1 MVQALDD
8 DFEIQPDLPQ
18 ALRLLDEMNN
28 NVKQVSDVVE
38 GMLQRVKTGELST
51 EYGLSFLEIKYHMLL
66 NYLINLTY
74 VVLRKCSGQKI
85 EKDPSIDRLIEIRT
99 VLEKIR
105 PIDHKLRYQ
114 IDKLVKT
121 AVTGSTNSSDPLSF
135 KANPDNLQMANSSDE
150 SSEEEDEDDGSK
162 KFKKKSKKDK
172 NLDDEETVA
181 KYVPPKVISMPY
193 DDETAAEKEEKQ
205 KERMKKRA
213 YNSSMIEEWKE
224 EFLDTPVEVAGGSR
238 AQQMISKALK
248 EKEEFEENYF
258 VRLPMTKAEKHRQ
271 KRLSTLG
278 TLGDELT
285 RFNDSNDLEGNS
297 SKGNRKRKIANK
309 KRGGKKRKFH

>member
-1 MVQALDD
+1 MLCLESVQVRREFLKSIKN
-8 DFEIQPDLPQ
+8 FLTKLKISLP
-18 ALRLLDEMNN
+18 
-28 NVKQVSDVVE
+28 
-38 GMLQRVKTGELST
+38 
-51 EYGLSFLEIKYHMLL
+51 
-66 NYLINLTY
+66 
-74 VVLRKCSGQKI
+74 VLGQKV

-121 AVTGSTNSSDPLSF
+121 AVTGSTSSNDPLSF
-135 KANPDNLQMANSSDE
+135 KANPDNLLSQMGNSSEESSDE
-150 SSEEEDEDDGSK
+150 GEDESK
-162 KFKKKSKKDK
+162 KMKKKSKKDK
-172 NLDDEETVA
+172 PTDGENETLA

-205 KERMKKRA
+205 KERLKKRA
-213 YNSSMIEEWKE
+213 YNSTMIDEWKE

-238 AQQMISKALK
+238 AQQMVSKALK

-258 VRLPMTKAEKHRQ
+258 VRLPMTKTEKHRQ

-278 TLGDELT
+278 GCEMKILFSTSILIDFFYPFLGTLGDELT
-285 RFNDSNDLEGNS
+285 RFGDSTEGGS
-297 SKGNRKRKIANK
+297 SKGARKRKMANK